1 MSDTHTTAPTR
12 FVEIDGLKYAYR
24 RWGKEGTTP
33 VLFIPHY
40 RAGMDHWDPIITD
53 SFARDREVIL
63 FDGRGIA
70 GSEGEPRET
79 IEEMADDIA
88 AFIRTIGVDKVDAL
102 GFSIG
107 GMQVQELALRHSE
120 LVRKLLLLG
129 TGPRGLILGSDP
141 KVPKVAANPAP
152 EAADFLYLF
161 FGRSEE
167 AKKAGLDFWERR
179 HQRTVDVDPPSSM
192 EVAQKQWPAVIAY
205 RDSADKDKPFD
216 YLGAI
221 KQSTLIVNGIDD
233 IMIDTASSL
242 DMAKHIPDSQLILY
256 PDAGHG
262 AHFHYPERFVKHA
275 TQFLD
280 DR

>member
-1 MSDTHTTAPTR
+1 MSYTHTTAPTR

-33 VLFIPHY
+33 VLFIPHF

-53 SFARDREVIL
+53 SFAQDREVIL

-70 GSEGEPRET
+70 ASEGEPRET
-79 IEEMADDIA
+79 IQEMADDIA
-88 AFIRTIGVDKVDAL
+88 AFIRAIGVDQVDAL

-107 GMQVQELALRHSE
+107 GMQVQELTLRHPE

-129 TGPRGLILGSDP
+129 TGPRGLVLPDDP
-141 KVPKVAANPAP
+141 KVAEVAANPVP
-152 EAADFLYLF
+152 EAEDFLFLF

-167 AKKAGLDFWERR
+167 ARKAGLDFWERR
-179 HQRTVDVDPPSSM
+179 HQRTVDVDPLSSM
-192 EVAQKQWPAVIAY
+192 EVAQKQWPAVVAY
-205 RDSADKDKPFD
+205 ADSADKDKPFD

-233 IMIDTASSL
+233 IMIDTVSSF

-262 AHFHYPERFVKHA
+262 AHFQYPERFVKHA
-275 TQFLD
+275 AQFLD
-280 DR
+280 EQ

>member
-24 RWGKEGTTP
+24 RWGQEGTTP

-53 SFARDREVIL
+53 SFAGDREVIL

-88 AFIRTIGVDKVDAL
+88 AFIRAIGVDKVDAL
-102 GFSIG
+102 GFSVG
-107 GMQVQELALRHSE
+107 GMQVQELTLRHSE

-141 KVPKVAANPAP
+141 KVPEVAANPVP
-152 EAADFLYLF
+152 EAADFLFLF

-192 EVAQKQWPAVIAY
+192 EVAQKQWPAVVAY
-205 RDSADKDKPFD
+205 ADSADKDKPFD
-216 YLGAI
+216 YLAAI

-242 DMAKHIPDSQLILY
+242 AMAKHIPDSQLILY

-262 AHFHYPERFVKHA
+262 AHFQYPERFVKHA

-280 DR
+280 EQ